1 MNIARRQRYNIRM
14 LPFPL
19 VLALAL
25 AVAPNTSVARQPNQ
39 QPNNPVPVVT
49 SASVPLYPRIVLM
62 AQITGVVRLRVST
75 DGNHVTSMEMESG
88 APILANAAE
97 ESIKTW
103 QFEPHKP
110 TTFETTF
117 TYKLLPMTCDAKGQ
131 CNGRE
136 NDEVLLHLPTDVQIS
151 TRAAVLN

>member
-1 MNIARRQRYNIRM
+1 MNTARRHRYSIRM

-25 AVAPNTSVARQPNQ
+25 ALALAPNTSVAQ
-39 QPNNPVPVVT
+39 QPSNPVPVVT

-75 DGNHVTSMEMESG
+75 DGNRVTSMEMESG
-88 APILANAAE
+88 ASILANAAE
-97 ESIKTW
+97 ENIKTW

-110 TTFETTF
+110 ATFETTF

>member
-1 MNIARRQRYNIRM
+1 MNTARKHRYSIRL

-19 VLALAL
+19 LLALAL
-25 AVAPNTSVARQPNQ
+25 ALAPNTSVAQ
-39 QPNNPVPVVT
+39 QPKEPIPVVS
-49 SASVPLYPRIVLM
+49 SASVPLYPRIPLV

-75 DGNHVTSMEMESG
+75 DGNRVTTMEMESG
-88 APILANAAE
+88 QPILANAAE

-117 TYKLLPMTCDAKGQ
+117 TYKLLPMTCDAKGN

-136 NDEVLLHLPTDVQIS
+136 NDEVLLHFPTEVQIS

>member
-1 MNIARRQRYNIRM
+1 MNIARTQRYNIRM

-19 VLALAL
+19 FLALAL
-25 AVAPNTSVARQPNQ
+25 ALAPNTSVAQ
-39 QPNNPVPVVT
+39 QPNNPAPVVT
-49 SASVPLYPRIVLM
+49 SASVPLYPRIPLI

-75 DGNHVTSMEMESG
+75 DGSRVTSMEMESG
-88 APILANAAE
+88 PPILANAAE
-97 ESIKTW
+97 ENVKTW

-131 CNGRE
+131 CNGRQ
-136 NDEVLLHLPTDVQIS
+136 NDEGLLHFPTDVQIN
-151 TRAAVLN
+151 TRAAVFE

>member
-1 MNIARRQRYNIRM
+1 MNTARRHRYSIRV
-14 LPFPL
+14 LPFTL
-19 VLALAL
+19 LLALAL
-25 AVAPNTSVARQPNQ
+25 APNTSVAQ
-39 QPNNPVPVVT
+39 QPKEPIPVVS
-49 SASVPLYPRIVLM
+49 SASVPLYPRILLT

-75 DGNHVTSMEMESG
+75 DGNRVTTMEMESG
-88 APILANAAE
+88 QPILANAAE
-97 ESIKTW
+97 ENIRTW

-117 TYKLLPMTCDAKGQ
+117 TYKLLPMTCDAKGN

-136 NDEVLLHLPTDVQIS
+136 NDEVLIHFPTDVQIG

>member
-1 MNIARRQRYNIRM
+1 MNTARRHRYNIRM
-14 LPFPL
+14 LPFTL
-19 VLALAL
+19 LLALAL
-25 AVAPNTSVARQPNQ
+25 APNTSVAQ
-39 QPNNPVPVVT
+39 QPKEPVPVVS
-49 SASVPLYPRIVLM
+49 SASVPLYPRIPLV
-62 AQITGVVRLRVST
+62 AQITGVVRLRIST
-75 DGNHVTSMEMESG
+75 DGKHVTTMEMESG
-88 APILANAAE
+88 QPILANAAE
-97 ESIKTW
+97 ENIKTW

-136 NDEVLLHLPTDVQIS
+136 NDEVLLHFPTNVQIS